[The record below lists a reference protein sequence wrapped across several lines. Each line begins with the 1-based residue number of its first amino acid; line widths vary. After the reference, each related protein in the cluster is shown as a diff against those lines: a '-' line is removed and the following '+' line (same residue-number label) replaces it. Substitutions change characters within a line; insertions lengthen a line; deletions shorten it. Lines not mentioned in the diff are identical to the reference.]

1 VERRIKHDSCGKI
14 EANARSIAVA
24 SELLAACKDL
34 FDDWLTLV
42 EQDLNDKD
50 VTCLRIYN
58 RIRAAV
64 KNAEKQ

>member
-34 FDDWLTLV
+34 FDDWLMAQVSL
-42 EQDLNDKD
+42 L
-50 VTCLRIYN
+50 
-58 RIRAAV
+58 
-64 KNAEKQ
+64 